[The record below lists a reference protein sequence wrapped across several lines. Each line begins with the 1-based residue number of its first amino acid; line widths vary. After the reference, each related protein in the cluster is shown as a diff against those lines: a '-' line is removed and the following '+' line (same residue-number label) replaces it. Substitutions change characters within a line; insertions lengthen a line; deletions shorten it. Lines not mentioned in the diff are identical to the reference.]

1 MKPKKETIQII
12 IYGTGGFGREVLTT
26 INDCN
31 KIKEKYKILGF
42 IDDNRS
48 LKEKTI
54 ENLPILGGFEW
65 FSKKG
70 AKNVLCV
77 VTISDCVARQNII
90 NKLEKLKVKF
100 ATIIHPTTIYSDS
113 VKIGE
118 GTIIQAGCILT
129 INISIGKHVHINI
142 ASTIGHD
149 CKINDFV
156 TINPGSHINGNNTI
170 DKGAFIGAGTVTKQ
184 GIHVG
189 KWSVIGA
196 GTVLIN
202 DVQDRSTYVGVPGKL
217 KK

>member
-1 MKPKKETIQII
+1 MKSKKETIQII

-31 KIKEKYKILGF
+31 KIKKKYKILGF
-42 IDDNRS
+42 IDDNKS
-48 LKEKTI
+48 LKGKKI
-54 ENLPILGGFEW
+54 NNLPILGGFEW
-65 FSKKG
+65 FSKKE
-70 AKNVLCV
+70 AKNSQCI
-77 VTISDCVARQNII
+77 VTISDCVARQKII
-90 NKLEKLKVKF
+90 NKLEKSKIKF
-100 ATIIHPTTIYSDS
+100 ATIIHPTTIYSNS

-156 TINPGSHINGNNTI
+156 TINPGSHINGNITI
-170 DKGAFIGAGTVTKQ
+170 DKGAFLGTGTVTKQ
-184 GIHVG
+184 GIHIG

-196 GTVLIN
+196 GTVLID
-202 DVQDRSTYVGVPGKL
+202 DVLAKSTYVGVPGKL